1 MDPVSR
7 LKSNRI
13 KATGFNHSTEGLDF
27 DHYSQWTGPYKN
39 PSNIVRYAYT
49 ETYRILFLP

>member
-39 PSNIVRYAYT
+39 PSIIVRYEYT